1 MQTALIIIGITSAS
15 LAGSA
20 FGYWSL
26 EQVEQRK
33 LRTSYLLQAGAAA
46 ERPGS
51 RLPTRTWSC
60 THGDRSRNGLIR

>member
-26 EQVEQRK
+26 EQVEQRISCK
-33 LRTSYLLQAGAAA
+33 QEQPLKD
-46 ERPGS
+46 
-51 RLPTRTWSC
+51 RLSVTC
-60 THGDRSRNGLIR
+60 TYVVLHAR

>member
-26 EQVEQRK
+26 EQVEQRSCAHPISCK
-33 LRTSYLLQAGAAA
+33 QEQPLKD
-46 ERPGS
+46 
-51 RLPTRTWSC
+51 RLSVTC
-60 THGDRSRNGLIR
+60 TYVVLHAR

>member
-46 ERPGS
+46 
-51 RLPTRTWSC
+51 
-60 THGDRSRNGLIR
+60 